1 MRFRSFV
8 TMVGLGIVVCVLGV
22 TLKEK
27 IAPTV
32 SSEEYSY
39 IEENAIEVVTE
50 DTAAAELL
58 KGLVDVMEQDMN
70 DPGVEE
76 GFEYPIEVSNVHKN
90 AVLTVVEEN
99 NYSSYELEE
108 LTGFKGGDV
117 YVYSMDEDTWLFL
130 EIDGKV
136 YVDGGVLER
145 LPIMK
150 AKEMG
155 ADRIVAVDVNYRGQ
169 MLDRPKNVIDT
180 LWHTLNITDWYIT
193 QEKQKQADYVL
204 VPDVYEVDPM
214 SSKDAALAIERGRE
228 IAIANLDK
236 IKQAIGLK

>member
-1 MRFRSFV
+1 
-8 TMVGLGIVVCVLGV
+8 MVGLGIVVCVLGA

-136 YVDGGVLER
+136 YVIEDRYGVYKR
-145 LPIMK
+145 
-150 AKEMG
+150 
-155 ADRIVAVDVNYRGQ
+155 
-169 MLDRPKNVIDT
+169 
-180 LWHTLNITDWYIT
+180 
-193 QEKQKQADYVL
+193 
-204 VPDVYEVDPM
+204 
-214 SSKDAALAIERGRE
+214 
-228 IAIANLDK
+228 
-236 IKQAIGLK
+236 